1 MEIYLPIAEVSIN
14 IFIILLAEVSINIF
28 IILFLSFVVGFL
40 SGIFGVGGGF
50 LMTPFL
56 IFLGIPPTYAVA
68 NEANNILASS
78 TSGSLTHWF
87 KNTLDYK
94 MGFMIVLGGIV
105 GTIIGIFTFTY
116 FKEIGKINLII
127 SLSYMYVLATI
138 GTLMLIE
145 GVAEIDRARRKIFLK
160 KKLHSHYWIHG
171 LPFRMK
177 FKKSQLYESALTP
190 IILGLIV
197 GFIASIMG
205 VGGAFLLVPAM
216 IYVIGM
222 PTRLVP
228 GTSLFVTIFV
238 TAFVTILHAFNYQSI
253 DIVLVIILISGS
265 IIGIQVGIKV
275 GTYLKASEL
284 KTLMAILFLAV
295 GIAVA
300 YDTFFRDHENILNNN
315 NLNSVEMNQFY
326 ESLIELANTFP
337 ASYGLFSIFLA
348 IGLGILASV
357 IRRSVSNYRKKHSL
371 KKAAW

>member
-1 MEIYLPIAEVSIN
+1 MEIYLPI
-14 IFIILLAEVSINIF
+14 AEVSINIF

-216 IYVIGM
+216 IYIIGM
-222 PTRLVP
+222 PTKLVP

-253 DIVLVIILISGS
+253 DIVLVITLISGS

-315 NLNSVEMNQFY
+315 LISVEMNQFY
-326 ESLIELANTFP
+326 ESLIELSNTFP